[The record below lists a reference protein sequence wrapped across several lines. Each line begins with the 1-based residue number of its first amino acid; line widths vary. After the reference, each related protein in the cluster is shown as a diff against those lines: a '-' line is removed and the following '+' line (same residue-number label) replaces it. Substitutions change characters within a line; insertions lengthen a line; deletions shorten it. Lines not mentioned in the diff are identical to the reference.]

1 MKTIFIGA
9 KIRNE
14 PDYEKVARLVNE
26 KIPEKKLAI
35 CYSNQFV
42 EIARKLPEFLTEKE
56 VLQKTQVLGCS
67 NPKFKEGV
75 EGIIIVGEGKF
86 HSVSLAYET
95 GLPTYILEEGKIK
108 KITEEEVKKMEEKEK
123 GMYLKYLNSSK
134 VGVLITNKPGQQ
146 RMKSALD
153 FTRKIKEK
161 GKKKVYMFIANDLDT
176 HEFENFQIDTWVN
189 TACPRMDLTD
199 GNILNLEK
207 LQNLEKVNSEN

>member
-14 PDYEKVARLVNE
+14 PDYSKVAELVNE

-42 EIARKLPEFLTEKE
+42 EIARKLPEFLKEKE

-67 NPKFKEGV
+67 NPNFKQGV
-75 EGIIIVGEGKF
+75 EAIIIIGEGKF

-95 GLPTYILEEGKIK
+95 GLPTYILEYGKIE
-108 KITEEEVKKMEEKEK
+108 KISEKDVKKMEEKEK
-123 GMYLKYLNSSK
+123 GMYLKYLNSKK
-134 VGVLITNKPGQQ
+134 VGVLVTNKPGQQ
-146 RMKSALD
+146 RLKSAINYV
-153 FTRKIKEK
+153 RKTKEK
-161 GKKKVYMFIANDLDT
+161 GNKKAYMFIANDLNVS
-176 HEFENFQIDTWVN
+176 EFENFQIDTWVN

-207 LQNLEKVNSEN
+207 LNNLEKKD